1 MVLLSAFSLFD
12 VAESCLFSHPKKAK
26 LRSLSL
32 AKLKS
37 FARKYYTPF
46 CFQLHAILLARC
58 FFVPSS
64 LPVPG
69 AA

>member
-26 LRSLSL
+26 LGSLSL

-46 CFQLHAILLARC
+46 LFSIACDII
-58 FFVPSS
+58 
-64 LPVPG
+64 
-69 AA
+69 